1 MESIRKT
8 ILESIRNLIRKN
20 PNHAH
25 NERDL
30 EAMEQELESFVGSFC
45 DLCESLIARIVDSEQ
60 GEDVSSQSDA
70 CSGIIEVLECGLG
83 VESLLSVGVQADFH
97 QVSISVT
104 TTLGDRVSILDQ
116 YGRTAPEKFRL
127 L

>member
-1 MESIRKT
+1 MNVT
-8 ILESIRNLIRKN
+8 W
-20 PNHAH
+20 
-25 NERDL
+25 DL

-70 CSGIIEVLECGLG
+70 CSGITEVLECGLS

>member
-8 ILESIRNLIRKN
+8 ILESIRNSIRKN

-25 NERDL
+25 NEHDL

-70 CSGIIEVLECGLG
+70 CSGITEVLECGLS
-83 VESLLSVGVQADFH
+83 VESLLSVGVRF
-97 QVSISVT
+97 SPGIN
-104 TTLGDRVSILDQ
+104 LCNYYPWG
-116 YGRTAPEKFRL
+116 
-127 L
+127 